1 MRGLDA
7 LLPRRV
13 GELPK
18 LKVGGS
24 SKSRSRH
31 QLFSLLLLLLLQLS
45 TTSAQFCTGTET
57 FEKVEMTMMAI
68 MTLVMV
74 TLKAVKT

>member
-24 SKSRSRH
+24 SKLPKSSSSRH

-57 FEKVEMTMMAI
+57 FEKVEMTI
-68 MTLVMV
+68 IKL
-74 TLKAVKT
+74 

>member
-24 SKSRSRH
+24 SKLPKPSSGH

-57 FEKVEMTMMAI
+57 FEKVEMAMI
-68 MTLVMV
+68 KLWQ
-74 TLKAVKT
+74 